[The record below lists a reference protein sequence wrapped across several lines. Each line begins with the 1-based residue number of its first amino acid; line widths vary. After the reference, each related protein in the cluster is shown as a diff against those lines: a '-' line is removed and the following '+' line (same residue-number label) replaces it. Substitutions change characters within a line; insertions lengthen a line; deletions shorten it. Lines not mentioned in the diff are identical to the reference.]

1 MSLVSNS
8 SSTWNNNLDEVMR
21 KLPKLIIREFDS
33 NVLNWQTFWNQF
45 ESTIDS
51 KTNISNI
58 DKFSY
63 LTLFLCKS
71 AYDTISGFD
80 INNSRH
86 REKLQDLKY
95 SLDNK
100 MKKNCNS

>member
-58 DKFSY
+58 DKFSC
-63 LTLFLCKS
+63 LILFLCKS
-71 AYDTISGFD
+71 VYYTISGFD
-80 INNSRH
+80 INNS
-86 REKLQDLKY
+86 
-95 SLDNK
+95 
-100 MKKNCNS
+100 